1 MTMDLWTAQH
11 QQCFYILLTVHFVD
25 NDFELKSR
33 CLQTLEVPQDLNA
46 SSPYGGAGHSILK
59 DWKNLR
65 ESVWRYHRQWK
76 QHCQC
81 HWSKG
86 PVTKLLNDL
95 FEQQSQ
101 SCSHSDKVEKELNL
115 YKAEQPADLDS
126 NSLAWWKELKS
137 LYPLMT
143 KLVQKVFS
151 VVATFDHSGF
161 SCYHQET

>member
-1 MTMDLWTAQH
+1 MIP
-11 QQCFYILLTVHFVD
+11 CP
-25 NDFELKSR
+25 R
-33 CLQTLEVPQDLNA
+33 P
-46 SSPYGGAGHSILK
+46 SPVL
-59 DWKNLR
+59 
-65 ESVWRYHRQWK
+65 
-76 QHCQC
+76 

-126 NSLAWWKELKS
+126 NSLAWWKERKS

-151 VVATFDHSGF
+151 IVATFDHSGF